1 MQNTALQNSLHNLNV
16 TNSRSSLTKLSSDST
31 EVKRATGT
39 YWNSR
44 AMMIAQ
50 SLKRSTAHN
59 LLYLLSASHLD
70 FLSDNFAVGN
80 AGIGTL
86 SEEYFTTES
95 VFPSSEE
102 MCICI

>member
-1 MQNTALQNSLHNLNV
+1 
-16 TNSRSSLTKLSSDST
+16 
-31 EVKRATGT
+31 
-39 YWNSR
+39 
-44 AMMIAQ
+44 MMIAQ

-59 LLYLLSASHLD
+59 LLHLLSASHLD

-86 SEEYFTTES
+86 SEECFTES
-95 VFPSSEE
+95 VFPSSKE